1 MNTSLWTGTLP
12 AELIAFALGGLSA
25 YLILSLLIL
34 IFVSLSRSSPTA
46 GRGTTKY
53 KPFLNSARHI
63 TDVKSSS
70 GGMITRDHR

>member
-1 MNTSLWTGTLP
+1 MNTNQWIGILP
-12 AELIAFALGGLSA
+12 VELTSFVLGGLSA